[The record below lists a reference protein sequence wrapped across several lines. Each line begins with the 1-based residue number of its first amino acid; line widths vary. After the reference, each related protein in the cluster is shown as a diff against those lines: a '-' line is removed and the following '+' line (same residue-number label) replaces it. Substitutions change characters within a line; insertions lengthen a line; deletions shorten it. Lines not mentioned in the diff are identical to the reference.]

1 MAEAPVQVPWKTVRK
16 RSRQKK
22 ERVAMRNFG
31 QILIKNQQ
39 ELQEELSKL
48 QDSGAEAGLVK
59 SLSIWLENLWHQS
72 FPSIAIC

>member
-1 MAEAPVQVPWKTVRK
+1 MAEAPVQVPWKTARK

-48 QDSGAEAGLVK
+48 QDSGAEAGSVK
-59 SLSIWLENLWHQS
+59 SLSIWLE
-72 FPSIAIC
+72 